1 MIINQNQESLSTIKR
16 AKYNSSYKV
25 RGSHIL
31 VHDSHRNIVTDVLD
45 VNIEDLVPSGLLTT
59 ALNRARPELLLSS
72 LDRHVWVHL
81 AEELSVSR
89 QASLDDL
96 ESQIA
101 ARSSSCHPVVDCL
114 LLSRIRRSKI

>member
-1 MIINQNQESLSTIKR
+1 MINNQNQECLSTIKR
-16 AKYNSSYKV
+16 AKYNSSYKI

-31 VHDSHRNIVTDVLD
+31 VHDSHRNIVTNVLD
-45 VNIEDLVPSGLLTT
+45 VNIEDLVPCGLLTT

-101 ARSSSCHPVVDCL
+101 ARSSSCHPFV
-114 LLSRIRRSKI
+114 